1 MTRAIKMQKSLLR
14 IFAVLVAM
22 AMTFLMLPIRSL
34 AATKTYTVTFGA
46 GSVAKFDKSVVD
58 AYIETYGEE
67 NVAVSKATGNIKIT
81 VEAGAATPDA
91 PDAVVFN
98 ADAKDKYVIDTTW
111 RPTAEKVTENATYV
125 VKYNRLTSGVEYTV
139 KYVDAESGMQLAVPV
154 IVLGNIDSTVSYTAK
169 NIDGYNVDAQ
179 TASLKLGADAKKNVI
194 TFRYTAIPAQQGQ
207 VAGEQYENNAAN
219 ANNGNATETESSVEE
234 NNNQTENNTNEEAS
248 SAATEGEDE
257 GEVLGAKYENTFNRY
272 FPFVIGGIVIVMAG
286 AMVVLVVTK
295 NKADKIK
302 K

>member
-67 NVAVSKATGNIKIT
+67 NVAVSEATGNIKIT

-111 RPTAEKVTENATYV
+111 RPRAEKVTENATYV

-194 TFRYTAIPAQQGQ
+194 TFRYTAIPAPQPQQPAQQGQ

-219 ANNGNATETESSVEE
+219 ANNGNAT
-234 NNNQTENNTNEEAS
+234 AS

-257 GEVLGAKYENTFNRY
+257 GEVLGAKYENTLNRY

>member
-67 NVAVSKATGNIKIT
+67 NVAVSEATGNIKIT

-111 RPTAEKVTENATYV
+111 RPRAEKVTENATYV

-194 TFRYTAIPAQQGQ
+194 TFRYTAIPAPQPQQPAQQGQ

-219 ANNGNATETESSVEE
+219 ANNGNAT
-234 NNNQTENNTNEEAS
+234 AS
-248 SAATEGEDE
+248 STATEGEDE
-257 GEVLGAKYENTFNRY
+257 GEVLGAKYENTLNRY

>member
-111 RPTAEKVTENATYV
+111 RPRAEKVTENATYV

-194 TFRYTAIPAQQGQ
+194 TFRYTAIPAPQQGQPAQQQAQQPAQQGQ

-219 ANNGNATETESSVEE
+219 ANNGNAT
-234 NNNQTENNTNEEAS
+234 AS
-248 SAATEGEDE
+248 STATEGEDE
-257 GEVLGAKYENTFNRY
+257 GEVLGAKYENTLNRY

>member
-67 NVAVSKATGNIKIT
+67 NVAVSEATGNIKIT

-111 RPTAEKVTENATYV
+111 RPRTEKVTENATYV

-169 NIDGYNVDAQ
+169 NIDGYNVDVQ

-194 TFRYTAIPAQQGQ
+194 TFRYTAIPAPQPQQPAQQGQ

-219 ANNGNATETESSVEE
+219 ANNGNAT
-234 NNNQTENNTNEEAS
+234 AS
-248 SAATEGEDE
+248 STATEGEDE
-257 GEVLGAKYENTFNRY
+257 GEVLGAKYENTLNRY

>member
-67 NVAVSKATGNIKIT
+67 NVAVSEATGNIKIT

-111 RPTAEKVTENATYV
+111 RPRAEKVTENATYV

-194 TFRYTAIPAQQGQ
+194 TFRYTAIPAPQPQQPAQQGQ

-219 ANNGNATETESSVEE
+219 ANNGNAT
-234 NNNQTENNTNEEAS
+234 AS